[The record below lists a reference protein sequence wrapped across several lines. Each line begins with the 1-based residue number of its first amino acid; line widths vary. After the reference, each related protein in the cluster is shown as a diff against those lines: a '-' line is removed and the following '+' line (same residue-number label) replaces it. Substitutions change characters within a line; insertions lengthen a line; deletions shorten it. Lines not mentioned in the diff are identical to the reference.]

1 MTETAHTVRG
11 YAGLV
16 SVAVQSL
23 GFIPEQS
30 LVMVCLTDSAHLGPI
45 GRIDLPE
52 RASEEA
58 SFAAAVGDLVA
69 AADQH
74 ADAVVLMLF
83 TRAPARRAEFAE
95 RLADHFAGRIYPV
108 SALLWVNDS
117 RIGDYRHPAAG
128 TRTWN
133 LGRDLPDALLLT
145 TNRRVLPDRRSVADT
160 IKHTN
165 AVPGRCFRDAGAAA
179 AGLTP
184 DRRIAHA
191 RELFGGALGAAR
203 HGHRLSADG
212 VAELAVL
219 LGHTEVVDDLIPTA
233 LIAAAANGNEQAATV
248 NALVMLTA
256 DTPHEWVSGPAL
268 LLAVVAYVAGDGALA
283 NIAIDRVLRRA
294 VPNGPAHRIAALLV
308 TSISAGIHP
317 GAVRAALTEGKLP

>member
-23 GFIPEQS
+23 GFIPEES
-30 LVMVCLTDSAHLGPI
+30 LVMVCLTDSARLGPI
-45 GRIDLPE
+45 CRIDLPE
-52 RASEEA
+52 HASDEA
-58 SFAAAVGDLVA
+58 SFASAVGDLVS

-74 ADAVVLMLF
+74 ADAVILMLF
-83 TRAPARRAEFAE
+83 TRASARRAEFAE
-95 RLADHFAGRIYPV
+95 RVADHFAGRIYPV
-108 SALLWVNDS
+108 SALLWVSDS

-133 LGRDLPDALLLT
+133 LVRDLPDALLLT
-145 TNRRVLPDRRSVADT
+145 TNRRVLPDRRSVAAT

-165 AVPGRCFRDAGAAA
+165 AVSDRCFRDAAAAA

-191 RELFGGALGAAR
+191 RELFGRAVGAAR
-203 HGHRLSADG
+203 HGHRLPADG
-212 VAELAVL
+212 VAELAVQL
-219 LGHTEVVDDLIPTA
+219 DHTEVVDDLIPTA
-233 LIAAAANGNEQAATV
+233 LIAAAADENEQAATV
-248 NALVMLTA
+248 NALVMLAA
-256 DTPHEWVSGPAL
+256 DTPQWVSGPAL

-283 NIAIDRVLRRA
+283 NIAIDRVLRHA

-308 TSISAGIHP
+308 ASIGAGIHP